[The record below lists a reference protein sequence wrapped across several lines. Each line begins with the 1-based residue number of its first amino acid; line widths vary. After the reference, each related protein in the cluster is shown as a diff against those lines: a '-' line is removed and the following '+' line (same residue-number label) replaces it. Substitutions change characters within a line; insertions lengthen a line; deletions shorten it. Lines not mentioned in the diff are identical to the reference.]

1 LADVI
6 LVVGGAEHAF
16 TGDTDVLL
24 GRAPECDVRVVDDRH
39 RVSRRHCRLSIRP
52 PHVVVRDLGSH
63 NGTYVNGVLIDGDR
77 DLCDGDELRLG
88 DAVVRVVLRP
98 ATHDGLTVLRELGR
112 GAQGVVHLARESD
125 GSLVAVKT
133 LTAPGATDLFR
144 RELDCTAALRH
155 PNIVRFHRSLAEPL
169 GFVAEYCPGGSV
181 ADHGP
186 FGVEQAVSLT
196 RQAAA
201 ALRYAH
207 TVEIPVLH
215 ADGTTATGRG
225 LVHRDIKPQNLLM
238 TADGRLKVADFG
250 LAKAYDQAGL
260 SGRTPT
266 GAIAGSVA
274 FMPRRQLIDYKYAR
288 PDVDVWALAA
298 CLYWMLTGVTP
309 RDFRP
314 GADPVAIVLREPAIP
329 IRRRLPTLPAALA
342 SIVDEALDETRTSAP
357 ISAAA
362 VGDALAHL

>member
-1 LADVI
+1 LADVV
-6 LVVGGAEHAF
+6 LVNGGTQHAF
-16 TGDTDVLL
+16 TGAADVLL
-24 GRAPECDVRVVDDRH
+24 GRDPACDVRVTDDRR
-39 RVSRRHCRLSIRP
+39 RVSRRHCLVVIRP
-52 PHVVVRDLGSH
+52 PRVVVRDLGSR
-63 NGTYVNGVLIDGDR
+63 NGTYLNGVLIDGER
-77 DLCDGDELRLG
+77 DLRDGDELWLG
-88 DAVVRVVLRP
+88 GAVVRVVVRP
-98 ATHDGLTVLRELGR
+98 VTHNGLTVLRELGS
-112 GAQGVVHLARESD
+112 GAQGVVHLAREPD
-125 GSLVAVKT
+125 GRLVAVKT
-133 LTAPGATDLFR
+133 LTAPDATDLFR

-186 FGVEQAVSLT
+186 FGIEQAVALT

-207 TVEIPVLH
+207 TAEIPVLH
-215 ADGTTATGRG
+215 ADGTTAVGRG
-225 LVHRDIKPQNLLM
+225 LVHRDIKPQNLLL

-250 LAKAYDQAGL
+250 LAKAYDQAGF

-288 PDVDVWALAA
+288 PDADVWALAA
-298 CLYWMLTGVTP
+298 CLYWMLTGATP

-314 GADPVAIVLREPAIP
+314 GADPVAIVLREPAVP
-329 IRRRLPTLPAALA
+329 IRERLPTLPATLA
-342 SIVDEALDETRTSAP
+342 SVVDDLLNETGTSPPSTAADLD
-357 ISAAA
+357 
-362 VGDALAHL
+362 DALADL